1 MHPHH
6 DSFVPFVPNVASSP
20 SSSSGFIPF
29 DTIDGQDA
37 EVSEE
42 VFDHEEEGALNTSN
56 DEFEE
61 EPQHN
66 NTLRKSTRKT
76 TVPVWHKDYYLGTG
90 ATAQKHLYPISSYM
104 DFSQLSQHHKHFSLA
119 VTNLQDPQSY
129 HEAVKEECW
138 RQAMREERTALELNN
153 TWDVVDAPPG
163 KKLVGSKWVYK
174 TKLLADGS
182 IERRKARVVAKGFTQ
197 VYGVDFLDTFSPVM
211 KINTVKTLL
220 AVASV
225 KNWELSQMDVSNAY
239 LNGELEEEVYMK
251 LPPGMEIPGKA
262 CKLKKSLYGLKQA
275 GRQWYARLTDAL
287 IRFGFNQSF
296 SDYSLFTK
304 KTGQGI
310 TIILVYV
317 DDLILSGDDQDMIQE
332 AKAFLSKEFKVR
344 DLGKLKYFLGL
355 EIARSSAGISVTQ
368 RKYCLDLL
376 TDTGFLSSKPT
387 KTPSDMKTRLSQFN
401 DEESEDPYEY
411 KSLVGRLSYLTT
423 TRPDISYL
431 VQQLC
436 QFQAQP
442 KRSHL
447 KASHRIL
454 RYLKN
459 SPGQGL
465 FFASNTNFTLT
476 GYSDSDWGACP
487 DTRRSITGYCT
498 FLGDSLI
505 TWKIKKQAIV
515 SKSSSE
521 AEYRALSQLSCE
533 VQWITQLLKDLNVE
547 YQGPATVFCDNKSTI
562 HMAENPVFHERT
574 KHIEI
579 DCHVIRERVKSKLI
593 SLKYVCTDRN
603 LADIFTKGLSAHRF
617 KWILFKLGV
626 YDIYSP
632 ACGGQSTGMGH
643 SALKQSE
650 EEEEEESS
658 NGQEF
663 KAKEEEEEDEE
674 LRSG

>member
-1 MHPHH
+1 MHSDHN
-6 DSFVPFVPNVASSP
+6 SFVPFVPNVVSSP

-29 DTIDGQDA
+29 DTIDGQNA

-42 VFDHEEEGALNTSN
+42 VLDHEEEGALDTTN
-56 DEFEE
+56 ELEE

-76 TVPVWHKDYYLGTG
+76 TAPVWHKDYYLGTG
-90 ATAQKHLYPISSYM
+90 ATAQKHQYPISSHM
-104 DFSQLSQHHKHFSLA
+104 DFSQLSQQHKHFSLA
-119 VTNLQDPQSY
+119 VTNLQDPLSY

-138 RQAMREERTALELNN
+138 RQAMREEKTALEINN

-174 TKLLADGS
+174 TKLLDDGS

-197 VYGVDFLDTFSPVM
+197 VYGVDFLDTFSPVV

-275 GRQWYARLTDAL
+275 ERQWYARLTDAL

-304 KTGQGI
+304 KTSQGI

-317 DDLILSGDDQDMIQE
+317 DDIILSGDDQDMIQE
-332 AKAFLSKEFKVR
+332 AKDFLSKEFKVR

-376 TDTGFLSSKPT
+376 IDTGFLSSKPS

-423 TRPDISYL
+423 TRPDISYS

-442 KRSHL
+442 KKSHL

-454 RYLKN
+454 MYLKN

-465 FFASNTNFTLT
+465 FFASNTDFTLT

-505 TWKIKKQAIV
+505 TWKAKKQAIV

-533 VQWITQLLKDLNVE
+533 IQWITQLLKDLNVE

-579 DCHVIRERVKSKLI
+579 DYHVIRERVKSKLI

-632 ACGGQSTGMGH
+632 ACGGLSTGMGH
-643 SALKQSE
+643 SALKQSKE

-663 KAKEEEEEDEE
+663 KAEEEEEDEE
-674 LRSG
+674 LRLG